1 MKNEL
6 KASHVGKQY
15 KQGSAAVSVFEDIN
29 VTFMQ
34 GTRSAITGISG
45 CGKSTLLHLLAGID
59 KPSSGHVYYNQ
70 HAIDTLDT
78 DKKNYFLNHDIGL
91 VFQYSYLIK
100 ELSVLENVMIKGLIA
115 KMPYEECQKRARSLL
130 HELGLSS
137 KVSSLPTQL
146 SGGQQQRV
154 AIARALLNQ
163 PAFLIADEPTGNL
176 DEKTGRELLELL
188 LQLQKDWGLGL
199 IISSH
204 DEYISEQMQQRYELA
219 NGKLVRKNA

>member
-1 MKNEL
+1 MKNQL

-15 KQGSAAVSVFEDIN
+15 KQGSTAVSVFEDVN
-29 VTFMQ
+29 VTFAQ
-34 GTRSAITGISG
+34 GTRYALTGISG
-45 CGKSTLLHLLAGID
+45 SGKSSLLHLLAGID
-59 KPSSGHVYYNQ
+59 KPTSGHVYYNE
-70 HAIDTLDT
+70 HAVDTLDA

-176 DEKTGRELLELL
+176 DEKTGRELLQLL
-188 LQLQKDWGLGL
+188 LQLQKDWGIGL

-204 DEYISEQMQQRYELA
+204 DEYVSEQMQERYELA
-219 NGKLVRKNA
+219 HGKLVRK

>member
-6 KASHVGKQY
+6 KASKVGKQY
-15 KQGSAAVSVFEDIN
+15 KQGSTAVSVFEDVN
-29 VTFMQ
+29 VTFAQ
-34 GTRSAITGISG
+34 GTRYAITGISG

-59 KPSSGHVYYNQ
+59 KPSSGHVYYNE
-70 HAIDTLDT
+70 HAIDTLDA

-100 ELSVLENVMIKGLIA
+100 ELSVLENVMIKGLIS

-130 HELGLSS
+130 NDLGLSS

-176 DEKTGRELLELL
+176 DEKTGRELLSLL

-204 DEYISEQMQQRYELA
+204 DEYVSEQMQHRYELA
-219 NGKLVRKNA
+219 QGKLVKK

>member
-1 MKNEL
+1 
-6 KASHVGKQY
+6 
-15 KQGSAAVSVFEDIN
+15 
-29 VTFMQ
+29 VTFTQ
-34 GTRSAITGISG
+34 GTRYAITGISG

-70 HAIDTLDT
+70 HAIDTLDA

-130 HELGLSS
+130 HELGLST

-176 DEKTGRELLELL
+176 DEKTGRELLALL

-204 DEYISEQMQQRYELA
+204 DEYVSEQMQERYELA
-219 NGKLVRKNA
+219 QGKLVKK